1 MQIRKVKVKNE
12 IELDAFRA
20 FMNISPDFAFLS
32 RIDNFQFAE
41 VNDLACKEY
50 GYTRKEF
57 LSMQIF
63 DIEVKPLIKKEVR
76 TFYDVTPVGKV
87 MSLTG
92 INKRK
97 DGSTFP
103 VEVRFSK
110 INDTY
115 ALAHVRDISE
125 QLLSLERN
133 ELLAQMTK
141 DSSTA
146 MLTLDLKLNIVQW
159 NKGCERLF
167 GYTADEVIDNQNIS
181 LLRAQDRSSI
191 KKFLG
196 DLVAECET
204 KSIET
209 IRIHKSGK
217 QIEINATYWV
227 TRDED
232 GVVNGIS
239 GIMRDI
245 SKEKLTHK
253 IQDALV
259 NIAQASVRRIIDTKW
274 FCKFVHEELTKIM
287 DVRHFYIILYDRKT
301 ASYNFPILK
310 GCQGLRSASKS
321 NLVKNTLF
329 AHVIQSGQPF
339 FEQKSELLRVI
350 KSHKIQMETEV
361 PEVYIAVPLKSE
373 GKVIGVMAAQSFEN
387 PFAYS
392 IKNMIALELVSKL
405 ISNIMT
411 RDLII
416 NELMASE
423 EHYRSLSEK
432 SGDVISVLDKKM
444 IIQYESYAAKHVF
457 GKDPHKLLGHSFLKD
472 VHPDDEKMI
481 RKCLRSVSRV
491 TNKTVIESCRYR
503 HGNGSWVRAELRIKN
518 LLKDKVVNG
527 ILIHKTDI
535 TKSHKAQEAVKA
547 SERKFK
553 TVVTQ
558 SLEAIYFVN
567 PNSLKVLEA
576 NQSFLD
582 YTGYSQKDI
591 GKIALKDFVQHS
603 TKDIKTLARQVLK
616 GEPIKNIER
625 IWHTKSGDE
634 LSVLISA
641 SKITVGIKEVIV
653 VTARDISPQKKTEED
668 LIKIN
673 QELDTFV
680 YKASHDLRG
689 PLTTCLGLVNM
700 SHEDVEDDM
709 ATWYINLI
717 KDILNN
723 LDNILKDLTQI
734 TAIRQGGVS
743 STKINLKK
751 LVDETLSEF
760 SEHSEM
766 KNVSLK
772 NNIKMRGKVSSDTA
786 ILRMVFRNLIGN
798 ALKYRKKES
807 KNSFLKISASQDTKA
822 TSISFRDNGIGVEK
836 NVADSIF
843 NMFFRGTTESNG
855 SGLGL
860 YMVRTGLDKIN
871 SSISVK
877 STPGKGSTFMIKLP
891 KHDY

>member
-1 MQIRKVKVKNE
+1 
-12 IELDAFRA
+12 
-20 FMNISPDFAFLS
+20 
-32 RIDNFQFAE
+32 
-41 VNDLACKEY
+41 
-50 GYTRKEF
+50 
-57 LSMQIF
+57 
-63 DIEVKPLIKKEVR
+63 
-76 TFYDVTPVGKV
+76 
-87 MSLTG
+87 
-92 INKRK
+92 
-97 DGSTFP
+97 
-103 VEVRFSK
+103 
-110 INDTY
+110 
-115 ALAHVRDISE
+115 
-125 QLLSLERN
+125 
-133 ELLAQMTK
+133 
-141 DSSTA
+141 
-146 MLTLDLKLNIVQW
+146 
-159 NKGCERLF
+159 
-167 GYTADEVIDNQNIS
+167 
-181 LLRAQDRSSI
+181 
-191 KKFLG
+191 
-196 DLVAECET
+196 
-204 KSIET
+204 
-209 IRIHKSGK
+209 
-217 QIEINATYWV
+217 
-227 TRDED
+227 
-232 GVVNGIS
+232 
-239 GIMRDI
+239 
-245 SKEKLTHK
+245 
-253 IQDALV
+253 
-259 NIAQASVRRIIDTKW
+259 
-274 FCKFVHEELTKIM
+274 
-287 DVRHFYIILYDRKT
+287 
-301 ASYNFPILK
+301 
-310 GCQGLRSASKS
+310 
-321 NLVKNTLF
+321 
-329 AHVIQSGQPF
+329 
-339 FEQKSELLRVI
+339 
-350 KSHKIQMETEV
+350 
-361 PEVYIAVPLKSE
+361 
-373 GKVIGVMAAQSFEN
+373 
-387 PFAYS
+387 
-392 IKNMIALELVSKL
+392 
-405 ISNIMT
+405 
-411 RDLII
+411 
-416 NELMASE
+416 
-423 EHYRSLSEK
+423 
-432 SGDVISVLDKKM
+432 
-444 IIQYESYAAKHVF
+444 
-457 GKDPHKLLGHSFLKD
+457 
-472 VHPDDEKMI
+472 
-481 RKCLRSVSRV
+481 
-491 TNKTVIESCRYR
+491 
-503 HGNGSWVRAELRIKN
+503 
-518 LLKDKVVNG
+518 LKDKVVNG

-871 SSISVK
+871 CSISVK